1 MNNSLGQ
8 NPCLVG
14 SYLVSECLNYSA
26 PFRFFVGCS
35 GMTSFLI
42 ALTIDPFTSTPYT
55 GPNLDTAN
63 DCLCS
68 TVTYSM
74 FGACGIC
81 QNNTAERQVI
91 SSMSFCTKCLYYR
104 SWSVWSYN
112 CSQSLKHLSV
122 SVCRV
127 IYTAGSLSTLR
138 RADFQ

>member
-1 MNNSLGQ
+1 MNNNLGQ
-8 NPCLVG
+8 NPCLVTA
-14 SYLVSECLNYSA
+14 YLASECLGYST

-35 GMTSFLI
+35 GMTSFLAAVNI
-42 ALTIDPFTSTPYT
+42 NPLPANSYYA
-55 GPNLDTAN
+55 GPAGVN

-81 QNNTAERQVI
+81 QNATAERRVI
-91 SSMSFCTKCLYYR
+91 SSMSLCTKCLYYC

-112 CSQSLKHLSV
+112 CSRKHLAV
-122 SVCRV
+122 SVCR
-127 IYTAGSLSTLR
+127 IIHTARSFSTLR